1 MNDTPEN
8 GEKGKIESLSFEEAY
23 RQLEETLQRMES
35 EDVTLEESLELFKK
49 GVELYKRCKEL
60 INSASLT
67 VKEVLGSLER
77 EIESENS

>member
-8 GEKGKIESLSFEEAY
+8 GEKGKIKSLSFEEAY

>member
-1 MNDTPEN
+1 MNDTPEK
-8 GEKGKIESLSFEEAY
+8 GEKDKIESLSFEEAY
-23 RQLEETLQRMES
+23 RKLEETLQLMES

-67 VKEVLGSLER
+67 VKEVLGNLEK